1 MSEHND
7 LKSRIAAAKAKH
19 DDDPTNDPGYKP
31 DDNQGKAMGTAMRA
45 GVELVS
51 AVVVGSF
58 IGYWIDQWLGTAPFG
73 MIIMFFMGFAAGFLN
88 IYKAQTGTY
97 HKTGLGQMTD
107 KNANAELTNIEKNGQ
122 KDANKP
128 EL

>member
-1 MSEHND
+1 
-7 LKSRIAAAKAKH
+7 
-19 DDDPTNDPGYKP
+19 
-31 DDNQGKAMGTAMRA
+31 MGTAMRA